1 MMKLLFQIVITGIS
15 LLNLVGCK
23 DNDDVIPAR
32 KYEFSS
38 EEIKIGEAAADIEI
52 AVVNADERNPD
63 WNLCRAEVT
72 DDVCGDGSVE
82 LVENE
87 CITTSDGFTDYS
99 PVFQWGWF
107 RIEKVDDKLI
117 KIHVDEN
124 KGGQRKVI
132 VFIGAIMDSGA
143 FTIIQEGA
151 N

>member
-1 MMKLLFQIVITGIS
+1 MKKLLFQTIIAGIS
-15 LLNLVGCK
+15 LLNLAGCQDK
-23 DNDDVIPAR
+23 DDVIPAR
-32 KYEFSS
+32 NYEFSS
-38 EEIKIGEAAADIEI
+38 EVIRIGKEAAEVEI
-52 AVVNADERNPD
+52 MVVNADELNPD

-72 DDVCGDGSVE
+72 DDACGDGSVE

-87 CITTSDGFTDYS
+87 CIITSDGFTDYS

-124 KGGQRKVI
+124 KGGKRKVI
-132 VFIGAIMDSGA
+132 VFIGAIMDSGT